1 LADAYGAKESFF
13 LVNGS
18 TVGNQAALMAVGGP
32 GKKILIARNS
42 HRSVVG
48 GLILNG
54 SIPVYLPVN
63 VDPELGITTS
73 VSPEVLREY
82 LDKHDVDAVFLTNP
96 NYYGVS
102 GNIRN

>member
-1 LADAYGAKESFF
+1 
-13 LVNGS
+13 
-18 TVGNQAALMAVGGP
+18 MAVGGP

-54 SIPVYLPVN
+54 SMPVYLPVN

-73 VSPEVLREY
+73 VHR
-82 LDKHDVDAVFLTNP
+82 KF
-96 NYYGVS
+96 
-102 GNIRN
+102 